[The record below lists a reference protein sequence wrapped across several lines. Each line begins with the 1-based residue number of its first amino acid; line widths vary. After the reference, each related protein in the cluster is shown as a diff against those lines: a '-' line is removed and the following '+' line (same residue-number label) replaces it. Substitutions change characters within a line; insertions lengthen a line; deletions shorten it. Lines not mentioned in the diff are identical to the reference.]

1 MFRGGKPIILIN
13 CMTQFLTQLMNTHL
27 SPTLDILLTTTN
39 KMLSPQCGLPTHDI
53 KAVPVLQKMPVA
65 KHKYYLLLYEC
76 HLAIQSMVLTIRRTI
91 M

>member
-1 MFRGGKPIILIN
+1 
-13 CMTQFLTQLMNTHL
+13 MNTNV

-53 KAVPVLQKMPVA
+53 KAVPVLPKMPVA
-65 KHKYYLLLYEC
+65 VRKYYLLLYEC
-76 HLAIQSMVLTIRRTI
+76 HLTIQSVVLTIRRTT